1 MWDKKFSDK
10 LTFSQF
16 ELAYTSFKGGT
27 KKFEKSPTGREKK
40 IHPTQKPIELY
51 EWIFT
56 MFSKPGD
63 KILDTHLGSGSS
75 RIAAYKMGL
84 SFIGCEID
92 TDYFNMQE
100 QRYNAYLSDGGNK
113 ILELW

>member
-27 KKFEKSPTGREKK
+27 KKFEKSPTTKTIK
-40 IHPTQKPIELY
+40 WHPTQKPVELY
-51 EWIFT
+51 EWIYRLFA
-56 MFSKPGD
+56 KDGNR
-63 KILDTHLGSGSS
+63 ILDTHLGSGSS
-75 RIAAYKMGL
+75 RIAAYKMGI

-92 TDYFNMQE
+92 ADYFQKQE
-100 QRYNAYLSDGGNK
+100 ERFRQECLNNPTLF
-113 ILELW
+113 